1 MNLKEI
7 AKENTPKS
15 YMVYHENPDTL
26 HVNTE
31 EKHCYFIPFA
41 KGQDPFLSREESER
55 FTLLNGEWEFQ
66 YYSSV
71 IDMDDDFIRSKLTDK
86 IPVPSNWQLHG
97 YDYHQYTN
105 ICYPIPYDPP
115 YVPDDIPVGVYRRE
129 FTYVSDGKERVL
141 VFEGV
146 DS

>member
-7 AKENTPKS
+7 AKENIPKS

-41 KGQDPFLSREESER
+41 KGQNPFLSREESEC

-86 IPVPSNWQLHG
+86 IPVPW
-97 YDYHQYTN
+97 
-105 ICYPIPYDPP
+105 C
-115 YVPDDIPVGVYRRE
+115 
-129 FTYVSDGKERVL
+129 
-141 VFEGV
+141 
-146 DS
+146 